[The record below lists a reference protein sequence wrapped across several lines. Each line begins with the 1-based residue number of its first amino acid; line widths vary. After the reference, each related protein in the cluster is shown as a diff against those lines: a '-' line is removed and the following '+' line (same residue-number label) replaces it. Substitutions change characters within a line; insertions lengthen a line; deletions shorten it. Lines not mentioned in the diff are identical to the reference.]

1 MLIHVGQLVGRGIPL
16 GEACEIGL
24 VLPITDDPDIRRAL
38 GSAIAACA

>member
-1 MLIHVGQLVGRGIPL
+1 MLIHVGQLIGRGIAF
-16 GEACEIGL
+16 GEACELGL